1 MLPRSPVLKRA
12 DGSVVACGDRS
23 SEPDDEVQF
32 IGSHEI
38 DADGSVERALGVAQQ
53 NAPKI
58 MDDLVKTSLS
68 PTLPAETRI
77 KAAGLVLS
85 YGLGLPSRSQ
95 TLDVRKLTKRG
106 LEEQVRKVFGLDKDK
121 EKEDE

>member
-12 DGSVVACGDRS
+12 DGSVIGYSDRS
-23 SEPDDEVQF
+23 REAEDEVQF

-95 TLDVRKLTKRG
+95 TLEARKMSRRG
-106 LEEQVRKVFGLDKDK
+106 LEEEFKRVFGLDK

>member
-12 DGSVVACGDRS
+12 DGSVVGYDRRN
-23 SEPDDEVQF
+23 EPEDEVQF

-95 TLDVRKLTKRG
+95 TLEARKMSRRG
-106 LEEQVRKVFGLDKDK
+106 LEEEFKRVFGLDK

>member
-1 MLPRSPVLKRA
+1 MLPRSPILKRA
-12 DGSVVACGDRS
+12 DGSVVGYGDRS
-23 SEPDDEVQF
+23 RETDDDVQF
-32 IGSHEI
+32 ISSHEI

-95 TLDVRKLTKRG
+95 TLEARKLTRKG
-106 LEEQVRKVFGLDKDK
+106 LSEALEVMLGLSK